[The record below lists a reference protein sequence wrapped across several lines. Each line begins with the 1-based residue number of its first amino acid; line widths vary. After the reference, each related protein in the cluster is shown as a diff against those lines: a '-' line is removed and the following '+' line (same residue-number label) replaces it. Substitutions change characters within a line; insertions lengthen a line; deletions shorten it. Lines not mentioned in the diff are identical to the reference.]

1 MKKKIVAIGVLGICS
16 AMFLGCSVDLTK
28 LPTIP
33 FEKFV
38 LEGDTEEKD
47 IKLDELNS
55 CITTEELDKLTENT
69 TNLFNLIYS
78 KDYYY
83 ENYYDLEKYFEN
95 TKDFFT
101 NDYYESIVEN
111 KNNNLK
117 KIADNIYSKENQ
129 FFKQGKI
136 IEFEEDINKR
146 YIVVEI
152 VYLNDSKSFITDKI
166 KLTIDDE
173 CKISD
178 SEIIS
183 QGEVVDNTTKAL
195 TSEGSIISDNE
206 INNFKRVF
214 SNFLGE
220 MYNEELYENI
230 EDEESKLELSSLIEN
245 LNLENKDDEVL
256 KKLFLMGRGTFNNY
270 YITKVYLEDKDALAK
285 SLFTVSFVNGRNVT
299 EFKVYFSRINQSI
312 TSISM

>member
-1 MKKKIVAIGVLGICS
+1 
-16 AMFLGCSVDLTK
+16 MFLGCSVDLTK

-270 YITKVYLEDKDALAK
+270 YITKVYLEDKDSLAK

>member
-1 MKKKIVAIGVLGICS
+1 MKKKILAIGVLGIYSC
-16 AMFLGCSVDLTK
+16 MFLGCNVDLTK

>member
-1 MKKKIVAIGVLGICS
+1 
-16 AMFLGCSVDLTK
+16 MFLGCNVDLTK

-47 IKLDELNS
+47 IKLEEVEN
-55 CITTEELDKLTENT
+55 CITTEDLDKLTENT
-69 TNLFNLIYS
+69 TNLFNLIYG

-101 NDYYESIVEN
+101 NDYYESLIKN
-111 KNNNLK
+111 NNNNLK

-129 FFKQGKI
+129 FFKQEEI
-136 IEFEEDINKR
+136 IEFEEDTDKR
-146 YIVVEI
+146 YIVVEV
-152 VYLNDSKSFITDKI
+152 VYINDSKSFITDKI
-166 KLTIDDE
+166 KLTIDNE

-183 QGEVVDNTTKAL
+183 QGEVADNTTKAL

-206 INNFKRVF
+206 INNFKKIF

-220 MYNEELYENI
+220 MYNEELYKNI
-230 EDEESKLELSSLIEN
+230 EDEESKLELTSLIEN
-245 LNLENKDDEVL
+245 LTLENKDEEVL
-256 KKLFLMGRGTFNNY
+256 KKLFLAGRGTFNNY

-285 SLFTVSFVNGRNVT
+285 SVFTVSFVKGNDVT
-299 EFKVYFSRINQSI
+299 EFKVNFSRINQSI

>member
-1 MKKKIVAIGVLGICS
+1 MKKNIVAIGVLGICS
-16 AMFLGCSVDLTK
+16 TMFLGCNVDLTK

-38 LEGDTEEKD
+38 LEEDTEEKD
-47 IKLDELNS
+47 IKLDEVEN
-55 CITTEELDKLTENT
+55 CITTEDLDKLTENT
-69 TNLFNLIYS
+69 TNLFNLIYG

-101 NDYYESIVEN
+101 NDYYESLIKN

-129 FFKQGKI
+129 FFKQEEI
-136 IEFEEDINKR
+136 IEFEEDTDKR

-152 VYLNDSKSFITDKI
+152 VYINDSKSFTTDKI
-166 KLTIDDE
+166 KLTIDNE

-183 QGEVVDNTTKAL
+183 QGEVADNTTKAL

-206 INNFKRVF
+206 INNFKRIF

-220 MYNEELYENI
+220 MYNEELYKNI
-230 EDEESKLELSSLIEN
+230 EDEESKLELTSLIEN
-245 LNLENKDDEVL
+245 LTLENKDEEVL
-256 KKLFLMGRGTFNNY
+256 KKLFLAGRGTFNNY

-285 SLFTVSFVNGRNVT
+285 SVFTVSFVKGNDVT
-299 EFKVYFSRINQSI
+299 EFKVNFSRINQSI

>member
-1 MKKKIVAIGVLGICS
+1 
-16 AMFLGCSVDLTK
+16 MFLGCSVDLTK

>member
-1 MKKKIVAIGVLGICS
+1 MKKKIVAIGVLGIFS
-16 AMFLGCSVDLTK
+16 TMFLGCNVDLTK

-47 IKLDELNS
+47 IKLEEVEN
-55 CITTEELDKLTENT
+55 CITTEDLDKLTENT
-69 TNLFNLIYS
+69 TNLFNLIYG

-101 NDYYESIVEN
+101 NDYYESLIKN

-129 FFKQGKI
+129 FFKQEEI
-136 IEFEEDINKR
+136 IEFEEDTDKR

-152 VYLNDSKSFITDKI
+152 VYINDSKSFITDKI
-166 KLTIDDE
+166 KLTIDNE

-220 MYNEELYENI
+220 MYNEELYKNI
-230 EDEESKLELSSLIEN
+230 EDEESKLELTSLIEN
-245 LNLENKDDEVL
+245 LTLENKDEEVL
-256 KKLFLMGRGTFNNY
+256 KKLFLAGRGTFNNY

-285 SLFTVSFVNGRNVT
+285 SIFTVSFVKGNDVT
-299 EFKVYFSRINQSI
+299 EFKVNFSRINQSI

>member
-1 MKKKIVAIGVLGICS
+1 MKKKILAIGVLGIYSC
-16 AMFLGCSVDLTK
+16 MFLGCNVDLTK

-38 LEGDTEEKD
+38 LEGETEEED
-47 IKLDELNS
+47 IELEEVTNCINLEELN
-55 CITTEELDKLTENT
+55 KLTQNV
-69 TNLFNLIYS
+69 NGLFDLIYG
-78 KDYYY
+78 KEYYY
-83 ENYYDLEKYFEN
+83 ENYYDLERYFEN

-101 NDYYESIVEN
+101 DEYYKNLLEN
-111 KNNNLK
+111 KNNDLK

-129 FFKQGKI
+129 LYKQTEI
-136 IEFEEDINKR
+136 IEFEGNVDER
-146 YIVVEI
+146 YVVIEI
-152 VYLNDSKSFITDKI
+152 AYLNDSKSFIVDRI
-166 KLTIDDE
+166 KLNIDDE
-173 CKISD
+173 CRISN

-195 TSEGSIISDNE
+195 SADDSILNNNEVDN
-206 INNFKRVF
+206 FRKVF
-214 SNFLGE
+214 SNFLGN

-230 EDEESKLELSSLIEN
+230 EDEESQLELTSLIEN
-245 LNLENKDDEVL
+245 LNLENKDSEVL
-256 KKLFLMGRGTFNNY
+256 KNLFLAGRGTFKNY

-285 SLFTVSFVNGRNVT
+285 SIFTVSFVNGSNVK

>member
-1 MKKKIVAIGVLGICS
+1 MKKKIVAIGVLGIFS
-16 AMFLGCSVDLTK
+16 TMFLGCNVDLTK

-47 IKLDELNS
+47 IKLEEVEN

-69 TNLFNLIYS
+69 KNLFNLIYG
-78 KDYYY
+78 KEYYY

-101 NDYYESIVEN
+101 NDYYESLIKN

-129 FFKQGKI
+129 FFKQEEI
-136 IEFEEDINKR
+136 IEFEEDTDKR

-152 VYLNDSKSFITDKI
+152 VYINDSKSFITDKI
-166 KLTIDDE
+166 KLTIDNE

-183 QGEVVDNTTKAL
+183 QGEVVDNTTKSL

-220 MYNEELYENI
+220 MYNEELYKNI
-230 EDEESKLELSSLIEN
+230 EEEESKLELTSLIEN
-245 LNLENKDDEVL
+245 LTLENKDEEVL
-256 KKLFLMGRGTFNNY
+256 KKLFLAGRGTFNNY

-285 SLFTVSFVNGRNVT
+285 SLFTVSFVKGNEVT
-299 EFKVYFSRINQSI
+299 EFKVNFSRINQSI

>member
-1 MKKKIVAIGVLGICS
+1 
-16 AMFLGCSVDLTK
+16 MFLGCSVDLTK

-129 FFKQGKI
+129 FFKPGKI

-270 YITKVYLEDKDALAK
+270 YITKVYLEDKDSLAK

>member
-1 MKKKIVAIGVLGICS
+1 
-16 AMFLGCSVDLTK
+16 MFLGCSVDLTK

-178 SEIIS
+178 SAIIS

-195 TSEGSIISDNE
+195 TSEGSILSDNE

-220 MYNEELYENI
+220 MYNEELYINI

>member
-1 MKKKIVAIGVLGICS
+1 
-16 AMFLGCSVDLTK
+16 MFLGCSVDLTK

-166 KLTIDDE
+166 KLTIDNE

>member
-1 MKKKIVAIGVLGICS
+1 MKKKIVAIGVLEIFS
-16 AMFLGCSVDLTK
+16 TMFLGCNVDLTK

-47 IKLDELNS
+47 IKLEEVEN
-55 CITTEELDKLTENT
+55 CITTEDLDKLTENT
-69 TNLFNLIYS
+69 TNLFNLIYG

-101 NDYYESIVEN
+101 NDYYESLIKN

-129 FFKQGKI
+129 FFKQEEI
-136 IEFEEDINKR
+136 IEFEEDTDKR

-152 VYLNDSKSFITDKI
+152 VYINDSKSFITDKI
-166 KLTIDDE
+166 KLTIDNE

-220 MYNEELYENI
+220 MYNEELYKNI
-230 EDEESKLELSSLIEN
+230 EDEESKLELTSLIEN
-245 LNLENKDDEVL
+245 LTLENKDEEVL
-256 KKLFLMGRGTFNNY
+256 KKLFLAGRGTFNNY

-285 SLFTVSFVNGRNVT
+285 SIFTVSFVKGNDIT
-299 EFKVYFSRINQSI
+299 EFKVNFSRINQSI